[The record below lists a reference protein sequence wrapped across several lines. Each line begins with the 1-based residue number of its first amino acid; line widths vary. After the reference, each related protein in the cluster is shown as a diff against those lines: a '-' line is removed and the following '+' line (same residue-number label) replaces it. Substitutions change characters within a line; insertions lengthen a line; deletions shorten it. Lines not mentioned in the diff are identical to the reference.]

1 MYEIKMP
8 RFGLTMES
16 GFIEKWF
23 KKEGEKVKEG
33 EPLLEVSSE
42 KITNEVV
49 SPASG
54 VLLKIM
60 GKEKEEIKVGT
71 VIAFIGEEG
80 EKIKEIKKEKVKL
93 EKITKTAETKKT
105 PSVKVAPPKRGGRIK
120 ASPLAK
126 KIALE
131 KNLDLSSIKGT
142 GPDGR
147 IEKKDVLLYLSSVSE
162 NNAEFKIEKLSGLR
176 RTIAERLSKSF
187 HAAITLTNTTE
198 VDFTEFKRLMK
209 ENKVSITSGLV
220 FFLSKVLKE
229 LNKFN
234 AHFDY
239 DKKEIIIYNNAN
251 IGIAV
256 DTEKGLIVPVIKNVD
271 NLSLETINRKIKE
284 LAYKAR
290 EGAISENDIK
300 GSTFTLTNLG
310 MMRTEIF
317 TPVINPPEVAILG
330 IGRIVK
336 KPVIVDEDKISIRD
350 LAYLSLSYD
359 HRIIDGA
366 DAARFLG
373 KLAKLIENPAL
384 KLKGVKRKTL

>member
-54 VLLKIM
+54 ILLKII
-60 GKEKEEIKVGT
+60 GKEKEEIKVAT
-71 VIAFIGEEG
+71 VIAIIGEEG
-80 EKIKEIKKEKVKL
+80 EKVEEIKEKEEPKRIV
-93 EKITKTAETKKT
+93 ETT
-105 PSVKVAPPKRGGRIK
+105 ERGEIPPIKVASPERGGRIK

-126 KIALE
+126 KIARE
-131 KNLDLSSIKGT
+131 KNLDLSQIKGT

-147 IEKKDVLLYLSSVSE
+147 IEKKDVLAYLSSASE
-162 NNAEFKIEKLSGLR
+162 KKVEFKIEKLSSLR

-187 HAAITLTNTTE
+187 HTAVTLTNTTE
-198 VDFTEFKRLMK
+198 VDFTEFKKLMK
-209 ENKVSITSGLV
+209 EKNVSITSGLAFV
-220 FFLSKVLKE
+220 LSKVLIE

-234 AHFDY
+234 AHFNS
-239 DKKEIIIYNNAN
+239 DKKELIIYNNVN

-256 DTEKGLIVPVIKNVD
+256 DTEKGLMVPVIRNTDK
-271 NLSLETINRKIKE
+271 LSLKTINDQIKKIAGEVRKGI
-284 LAYKAR
+284 
-290 EGAISENDIK
+290 ISEDDIK

-330 IGRIVK
+330 IGRIIK
-336 KPVIVDEDKISIRD
+336 KPVIVDEDKISVRE
-350 LAYLSLSYD
+350 LAFLSLSYD

-366 DAARFLG
+366 DAAKFLE
-373 KLAKLIENPAL
+373 KLAKLIENPEL
-384 KLKGVKRKTL
+384 K

>member
-23 KKEGEKVKEG
+23 KKEKDEVKKG

-42 KITNEVV
+42 KITNEVA

-54 VLLKIM
+54 ILLKII

-71 VIAFIGEEG
+71 VIAIIGKEG
-80 EKIKEIKKEKVKL
+80 EKIEEIKEKVEP
-93 EKITKTAETKKT
+93 EKITEAVETEET
-105 PSVKVAPPKRGGRIK
+105 SSIRIALSERGGRIK

-126 KIALE
+126 KIARE
-131 KNLDLSSIKGT
+131 KNLDLPQIRGT
-142 GPDGR
+142 GPGGR
-147 IEKKDVLLYLSSVSE
+147 IEKKDVLVFLSSASE
-162 NNAEFKIEKLSGLR
+162 KNVEFKIEKLSGLR

-187 HAAITLTNTTE
+187 HTAITLTNTTE
-198 VDFTEFKRLMK
+198 VDFTEFKKLMK
-209 ENKVSITSGLV
+209 EKNVSITSSLV
-220 FFLSKVLKE
+220 FVLSRVLKE

-234 AHFDY
+234 AHFDS
-239 DKKEIIIYNNAN
+239 DKKELIIFNNIN

-256 DTEKGLIVPVIKNVD
+256 DTEKGLMVPVIKD
-271 NLSLETINRKIKE
+271 ADKLSLKTINDQIKK
-284 LAYKAR
+284 LADKAR
-290 EGAISENDIK
+290 KGIISEEEIK

-330 IGRIVK
+330 MGRIIK
-336 KPVIVDEDKISIRD
+336 KPMIVDADKISIRE

-366 DAARFLG
+366 DAAKFLE
-373 KLAKLIENPAL
+373 KLAKLIENPVL
-384 KLKGVKRKTL
+384 K

>member
-23 KKEGEKVKEG
+23 KKEGEKVEEG
-33 EPLLEVSSE
+33 EPLLEASSE
-42 KITNEVV
+42 KITNDVD

-54 VLLKIM
+54 IILKIM
-60 GKEKEEIKVGT
+60 GKEKEEIRVGT
-71 VIAFIGEEG
+71 VIAIIGEEG
-80 EKIKEIKKEKVKL
+80 EIIEENKEKEEPKG
-93 EKITKTAETKKT
+93 IIETKEKEEIT
-105 PSVKVAPPKRGGRIK
+105 SIKVAPPERGGRIK
-120 ASPLAK
+120 VSPLAK
-126 KIALE
+126 KIARE
-131 KNLDLSSIKGT
+131 KNIDLFQIKGT

-147 IEKKDVLLYLSSVSE
+147 IEKKDVLAYLSSVSE
-162 NNAEFKIEKLSGLR
+162 KKVEFKIEKLSGLR
-176 RTIAERLSKSF
+176 RTIAERLLKSF
-187 HAAITLTNTTE
+187 HTAVTLTNTTE
-198 VDFTEFKRLMK
+198 VDFTEFKKLMK

-220 FFLSKVLKE
+220 FVLSRVLKE
-229 LNKFN
+229 LSKFN
-234 AHFDY
+234 AHFDS
-239 DKKEIIIYNNAN
+239 DKKELIIFEDIN

-256 DTEKGLIVPVIKNVD
+256 DTEKGLMVPVIRNTDKS
-271 NLSLETINRKIKE
+271 SLKTINDQIKK
-284 LAYKAR
+284 LAGEAR
-290 EGAISENDIK
+290 NGTISEDDIK

-330 IGRIVK
+330 IGRIIK
-336 KPVIVDEDKISIRD
+336 KPAIVDEDKISIRE

-366 DAARFLG
+366 DAAKFLE

-384 KLKGVKRKTL
+384 KLKEVKEKSL

>member
-23 KKEGEKVKEG
+23 KKEGEKVEEG
-33 EPLLEVSSE
+33 EPLLEASSE
-42 KITNEVV
+42 KITNDVD

-54 VLLKIM
+54 IILKIM
-60 GKEKEEIKVGT
+60 GKEKEEIRVGT
-71 VIAFIGEEG
+71 VIAFIGKEE
-80 EKIKEIKKEKVKL
+80 EKIKEIKKEKIEL
-93 EKITKTAETKKT
+93 EKITKAAEMKET
-105 PSVKVAPPKRGGRIK
+105 PSVKVASPKRGGRIK

-126 KIALE
+126 KIAQE
-131 KNLDLSSIKGT
+131 KNLDLFQIKGT

-147 IEKKDVLLYLSSVSE
+147 IEKKDVLAYLSSFSGKKVK
-162 NNAEFKIEKLSGLR
+162 FKIEKLSGLR

-187 HAAITLTNTTE
+187 HTAVTLTNTTE
-198 VDFTEFKRLMK
+198 VDFTEFKKLMK

-220 FFLSKVLKE
+220 FVLSRVLKE
-229 LNKFN
+229 LSKFN
-234 AHFDY
+234 AHFDS
-239 DKKEIIIYNNAN
+239 DKKELIIFEDIN

-256 DTEKGLIVPVIKNVD
+256 DTEKGLMVPVIRNTDK
-271 NLSLETINRKIKE
+271 LSLETINNQIKKLAGEARKGI
-284 LAYKAR
+284 
-290 EGAISENDIK
+290 ISEDDIK

-330 IGRIVK
+330 IGRIIK
-336 KPVIVDEDKISIRD
+336 KPVIVDEDKISIRE

-359 HRIIDGA
+359 HKIIDGA
-366 DAARFLG
+366 DAARFLE
-373 KLAKLIENPAL
+373 KLAQLIESPVL
-384 KLKGVKRKTL
+384 K

>member
-8 RFGLTMES
+8 RFGLTMVS

-23 KKEGEKVKEG
+23 KEEGEKVKEG

-42 KITNEVV
+42 KITNEVA

-54 VLLKIM
+54 ILLKII

-71 VIAFIGEEG
+71 VIAIIGEEG
-80 EKIKEIKKEKVKL
+80 EKVEKIKEKVESEGIIEAAKT
-93 EKITKTAETKKT
+93 EKI
-105 PSVKVAPPKRGGRIK
+105 PSVRIAPPERGGRIK

-126 KIALE
+126 KIARE
-131 KNLDLSSIKGT
+131 KNLDLSQIKST

-147 IEKKDVLLYLSSVSE
+147 IEKKDVLTYLSSVSGKKV
-162 NNAEFKIEKLSGLR
+162 EFKIEKLSGLR

-187 HAAITLTNTTE
+187 HTAVTLTNTTE
-198 VDFTEFKRLMK
+198 VDFTEFKKLMK
-209 ENKVSITSGLV
+209 ENNVSVTSGLV
-220 FFLSKVLKE
+220 FVLSRVLKE

-234 AHFDY
+234 AHFNS
-239 DKKEIIIYNNAN
+239 DKKELTIFNDIN
-251 IGIAV
+251 IGMAV
-256 DTEKGLIVPVIKNVD
+256 DTEKGLMVPVIKDVD
-271 NLSLETINRKIKE
+271 KLNLKTINEQIKKLAGEARKGI
-284 LAYKAR
+284 
-290 EGAISENDIK
+290 ISEDDIK
-300 GSTFTLTNLG
+300 G

-330 IGRIVK
+330 IGRIIK
-336 KPVIVDEDKISIRD
+336 KPAIVNEDKISIRE

-366 DAARFLG
+366 DAAKFLE
-373 KLAKLIENPAL
+373 KLAKLIEEPVL
-384 KLKGVKRKTL
+384 K

>member
-23 KKEGEKVKEG
+23 KEEGEKVKEG

-42 KITNEVV
+42 KITNEVA

-54 VLLKIM
+54 ILLKII

-71 VIAFIGEEG
+71 VIAIIGEEREKVESEG
-80 EKIKEIKKEKVKL
+80 IIEAAKTEKIS
-93 EKITKTAETKKT
+93 
-105 PSVKVAPPKRGGRIK
+105 SVRIAPPERGGRIK

-126 KIALE
+126 KIARE
-131 KNLDLSSIKGT
+131 KNLDLSQIKST

-147 IEKKDVLLYLSSVSE
+147 IEKKDVLAYLSSVSE
-162 NNAEFKIEKLSGLR
+162 KKVEFKIEKLSGLR

-187 HAAITLTNTTE
+187 HAAVTLTNTTE
-198 VDFTEFKRLMK
+198 VDFTEFKKLMK
-209 ENKVSITSGLV
+209 ENNVSVTSGLV
-220 FFLSKVLKE
+220 FVLSRVLKE

-234 AHFDY
+234 AHFNS
-239 DKKEIIIYNNAN
+239 DKKELTIFNDIN
-251 IGIAV
+251 IGMAV
-256 DTEKGLIVPVIKNVD
+256 DTEKGLMVPVIKDVD
-271 NLSLETINRKIKE
+271 KLNLKTINEQIKKLAGEARKGI
-284 LAYKAR
+284 
-290 EGAISENDIK
+290 ISEDDIK

-330 IGRIVK
+330 IGRIIK
-336 KPVIVDEDKISIRD
+336 KPAIVNEDKISIRE

-366 DAARFLG
+366 DAAKFLE
-373 KLAKLIENPAL
+373 KLAKLIEEPVL
-384 KLKGVKRKTL
+384 K

>member
-23 KKEGEKVKEG
+23 KKERDEVKKG

-54 VLLKIM
+54 ILLKII

-71 VIAFIGEEG
+71 VIAIIGEEG
-80 EKIKEIKKEKVKL
+80 EKIEEIKEKVEP
-93 EKITKTAETKKT
+93 EKITEAVETEETAPGRGA
-105 PSVKVAPPKRGGRIK
+105 PSERRRRIK

-126 KIALE
+126 KIARE
-131 KNLDLSSIKGT
+131 KNLDLSQIRGT
-142 GPDGR
+142 GPGGR
-147 IEKKDVLLYLSSVSE
+147 IEKKDVLTYLSSVSE
-162 NNAEFKIEKLSGLR
+162 KKVEFKIEKLSSLR

-187 HAAITLTNTTE
+187 HTAVTLTNTTE
-198 VDFTEFKRLMK
+198 VDFTEFKKLMK
-209 ENKVSITSGLV
+209 ENKVSITSGLIFV
-220 FFLSKVLKE
+220 LSKVLKE

-234 AHFDY
+234 AHFDSE
-239 DKKEIIIYNNAN
+239 KKELIIFNDIN

-256 DTEKGLIVPVIKNVD
+256 DTEKGLMVPVLKKAD
-271 NLSLETINRKIKE
+271 KLSLKIINEQIKE
-284 LAYKAR
+284 LAGKAR
-290 EGAISENDIK
+290 KGIISEDDIK

-330 IGRIVK
+330 MGRIIR
-336 KPVIVDEDKISIRD
+336 KPAVTDENKISIRE

-366 DAARFLG
+366 DAAKFLE
-373 KLAKLIENPAL
+373 KLAKLIENPIFS
-384 KLKGVKRKTL
+384 

>member
-42 KITNEVV
+42 KITNEVA

-54 VLLKIM
+54 ILLKII

-71 VIAFIGEEG
+71 VIAIIGEEG
-80 EKIKEIKKEKVKL
+80 EKIEEIKEEVET
-93 EKITKTAETKKT
+93 EKITEASETKET
-105 PSVKVAPPKRGGRIK
+105 PSVKISPPKRGGRIK

-126 KIALE
+126 KIARE
-131 KNLDLSSIKGT
+131 KNLDLSQIKGT

-147 IEKKDVLLYLSSVSE
+147 IEKKDVLVYLSSLSE
-162 NNAEFKIEKLSGLR
+162 KKVEFKIEKLSGLR

-187 HAAITLTNTTE
+187 HTAVTLTNTTE
-198 VDFTEFKRLMK
+198 VDFTEFKKLMK
-209 ENKVSITSGLV
+209 ENNVSITSGLV
-220 FFLSKVLKE
+220 FVLSKVLTE

-234 AHFDY
+234 AHFDS
-239 DKKEIIIYNNAN
+239 DKKELIIFNDIN
-251 IGIAV
+251 IAIAV
-256 DTEKGLIVPVIKNVD
+256 DTEKGLMVPVIKNVD
-271 NLSLETINRKIKE
+271 KLNLKTINDQIKK
-284 LAYKAR
+284 LAGEAKN
-290 EGAISENDIK
+290 GIISEDDIK

-330 IGRIVK
+330 IGRIIK
-336 KPVIVDEDKISIRD
+336 KPVIVDEDKISIRE

-373 KLAKLIENPAL
+373 KLAQLIENPVL
-384 KLKGVKRKTL
+384 K

>member
-23 KKEGEKVKEG
+23 KKENDEVKKG

-54 VLLKIM
+54 ILLKIM

-71 VIAFIGEEG
+71 VIAIIGEEG
-80 EKIKEIKKEKVKL
+80 EKIEEIKEKVEP
-93 EKITKTAETKKT
+93 EKITEAVETEET
-105 PSVKVAPPKRGGRIK
+105 LSTRIAPHERGGRIK

-126 KIALE
+126 KIAQE
-131 KNLDLSSIKGT
+131 KNLDLSQIKGT
-142 GPDGR
+142 GPGGR
-147 IEKKDVLLYLSSVSE
+147 IEKKDVLTYLSSISE
-162 NNAEFKIEKLSGLR
+162 KKVEFKIEKLSGLR

-187 HAAITLTNTTE
+187 HTAITLTNTTE
-198 VDFTEFKRLMK
+198 ADFTEFKKLMK
-209 ENKVSITSGLV
+209 EKNVSITSGLV
-220 FFLSKVLKE
+220 FVLSKVLKA

-234 AHFDY
+234 AHFDS
-239 DKKEIIIYNNAN
+239 DKKELMIFNDIN

-256 DTEKGLIVPVIKNVD
+256 DTEKGLMVPVIKNVD
-271 NLSLETINRKIKE
+271 KLSLKTINDQIKK
-284 LAYKAR
+284 LADKAR
-290 EGAISENDIK
+290 KGTISEDDIK

-330 IGRIVK
+330 IGRIIK
-336 KPVIVDEDKISIRD
+336 KPAIVNEDRISIRE

-366 DAARFLG
+366 DAAKFLE
-373 KLAKLIENPAL
+373 KLAKLIENPIFS
-384 KLKGVKRKTL
+384 

>member
-23 KKEGEKVKEG
+23 KEEGEKVKEG

-42 KITNEVV
+42 KITNEVA

-54 VLLKIM
+54 ILLKIM

-71 VIAFIGEEG
+71 VIAIIGEEG
-80 EKIKEIKKEKVKL
+80 EKIEEIKEKVEP
-93 EKITKTAETKKT
+93 EKIADAVETKET
-105 PSVKVAPPKRGGRIK
+105 LSMRISPPARGGRIK

-126 KIALE
+126 KIARE
-131 KNLDLSSIKGT
+131 KNLDLSQIKST

-147 IEKKDVLLYLSSVSE
+147 IEKKDVLTYLSSVSE
-162 NNAEFKIEKLSGLR
+162 KKVEFKIEKLSGLR

-187 HAAITLTNTTE
+187 HTAVTLTNTTE
-198 VDFTEFKRLMK
+198 VDFTEFKKLMK
-209 ENKVSITSGLV
+209 ENDVSVTSGLV
-220 FFLSKVLKE
+220 FVLSRVLKE

-234 AHFDY
+234 AHFNS
-239 DKKEIIIYNNAN
+239 DKKELTIFNDIN
-251 IGIAV
+251 IGMAV
-256 DTEKGLIVPVIKNVD
+256 DTEKGLMVPVIKDVD
-271 NLSLETINRKIKE
+271 KLNLKTINEQIKKLAGEARKGI
-284 LAYKAR
+284 
-290 EGAISENDIK
+290 ISEDDIK

-330 IGRIVK
+330 IGRIIK
-336 KPVIVDEDKISIRD
+336 KPAIVNEDKISIRE

-366 DAARFLG
+366 DAAKFLE
-373 KLAKLIENPAL
+373 KLAKLIEEPVL
-384 KLKGVKRKTL
+384 K

>member
-23 KKEGEKVKEG
+23 KEEGEKVKEG

-42 KITNEVV
+42 KITNEVA

-54 VLLKIM
+54 ILLKII

-71 VIAFIGEEG
+71 VIAIIGEEREKVESEG
-80 EKIKEIKKEKVKL
+80 IIEAAKTEKISSVRIAPL
-93 EKITKTAETKKT
+93 E
-105 PSVKVAPPKRGGRIK
+105 RGGRIK

-126 KIALE
+126 KIARE
-131 KNLDLSSIKGT
+131 KNLDLSQIKST

-147 IEKKDVLLYLSSVSE
+147 IEKKDVLAYLSFVSE
-162 NNAEFKIEKLSGLR
+162 KKVEFKIEKLSGLR

-187 HAAITLTNTTE
+187 HAAVTLTNTTE
-198 VDFTEFKRLMK
+198 VDFTEFKKLMK
-209 ENKVSITSGLV
+209 ENNVSVTSGLV
-220 FFLSKVLKE
+220 FVLSRVLKE

-234 AHFDY
+234 AHFNS
-239 DKKEIIIYNNAN
+239 DKKELTIFNDIN
-251 IGIAV
+251 IGMAV
-256 DTEKGLIVPVIKNVD
+256 DTEKGLMVPVIKDVD
-271 NLSLETINRKIKE
+271 KLNLKTINEQIKKLAGEARKGI
-284 LAYKAR
+284 
-290 EGAISENDIK
+290 ISEDDIK

-330 IGRIVK
+330 IGRIIK
-336 KPVIVDEDKISIRD
+336 KPAIVNEDKISIRE

-366 DAARFLG
+366 DAAKFLE
-373 KLAKLIENPAL
+373 KLAKLIEEPVL
-384 KLKGVKRKTL
+384 K

>member
-8 RFGLTMES
+8 KFGLTMES

-23 KKEGEKVKEG
+23 KKEGEKIKDG

-49 SPASG
+49 SPVSG
-54 VLLKIM
+54 TLLKII
-60 GKEKEEIKVGT
+60 GKGKEEIKVGT
-71 VIAFIGEEG
+71 VIAIIGEEG
-80 EKIKEIKKEKVKL
+80 EKVEEIKE
-93 EKITKTAETKKT
+93 T
-105 PSVKVAPPKRGGRIK
+105 PSTKVVPPERGRRIK

-126 KIALE
+126 KIARE
-131 KNLDLSSIKGT
+131 KNLDLSQIRST
-142 GPDGR
+142 GPGGR
-147 IEKKDVLLYLSSVSE
+147 IEKKDVLVYLSSVSE
-162 NNAEFKIEKLSGLR
+162 KKAEFKIEKLSSLR

-187 HAAITLTNTTE
+187 HTAVTLTNTTE
-198 VDFTEFKRLMK
+198 VDFTEFKKLMK
-209 ENKVSITSGLV
+209 ENNVSITSGLV
-220 FFLSKVLKE
+220 FVLSKVLIE

-234 AHFDY
+234 AHFDS
-239 DKKEIIIYNNAN
+239 DKKELIIYNNVN

-256 DTEKGLIVPVIKNVD
+256 DTEKGLMVPVIRNTDK
-271 NLSLETINRKIKE
+271 LSLKTINDQIKE
-284 LAYKAR
+284 LADKAR
-290 EGAISENDIK
+290 KGIISEEEIK

-330 IGRIVK
+330 IGRIIK
-336 KPVIVDEDKISIRD
+336 KPVIVDEDKISIRE

-366 DAARFLG
+366 DAAKFLE
-373 KLAKLIENPAL
+373 KSAKLIESPVL
-384 KLKGVKRKTL
+384 K

>member
-1 MYEIKMP
+1 MYKIKMP

-23 KKEGEKVKEG
+23 KKENDEVKKG

-42 KITNEVV
+42 KITNEVA

-54 VLLKIM
+54 IILKIM

-71 VIAFIGEEG
+71 VIAIIGEEG
-80 EKIKEIKKEKVKL
+80 EKIEEIKEKVEP
-93 EKITKTAETKKT
+93 EKITEAVETEET
-105 PSVKVAPPKRGGRIK
+105 PSTRITLPERGGRIK

-126 KIALE
+126 KIARE
-131 KNLDLSSIKGT
+131 KNLDLSQIIGT
-142 GPDGR
+142 GPGGR
-147 IEKKDVLLYLSSVSE
+147 IEKKDVLAYLSSVSGKKV
-162 NNAEFKIEKLSGLR
+162 EFKIEKLSGLR
-176 RTIAERLSKSF
+176 KTIAERLSKSF
-187 HAAITLTNTTE
+187 HTAITLTNTTE
-198 VDFTEFKRLMK
+198 VDFTEFKKLMK
-209 ENKVSITSGLV
+209 ENKVSITSGLLFV
-220 FFLSKVLKE
+220 LSKVLKE

-234 AHFDY
+234 AHFDS
-239 DKKEIIIYNNAN
+239 DKKELIIFNDIN

-256 DTEKGLIVPVIKNVD
+256 DTEKGLMVPVLKKVD
-271 NLSLETINRKIKE
+271 KLSLKIINEQIKE
-284 LAYKAR
+284 LAGKAR
-290 EGAISENDIK
+290 KGIISEDDIK

-330 IGRIVK
+330 IGRIIR
-336 KPVIVDEDKISIRD
+336 KPVVTDENKISIRE

-366 DAARFLG
+366 DAAKFLE
-373 KLAKLIENPAL
+373 KLARLIENPVL
-384 KLKGVKRKTL
+384 K

>member
-54 VLLKIM
+54 ILLKII
-60 GKEKEEIKVGT
+60 GKEKEEIKVAT
-71 VIAFIGEEG
+71 VIAIIGEEG
-80 EKIKEIKKEKVKL
+80 EKVEEIKEKEEPKRIV
-93 EKITKTAETKKT
+93 ETT
-105 PSVKVAPPKRGGRIK
+105 ERGEIPPIKVASPERGGRIK

-126 KIALE
+126 KIARE
-131 KNLDLSSIKGT
+131 KNLDLSQIKGT
-142 GPDGR
+142 GPGGR
-147 IEKKDVLLYLSSVSE
+147 IEKKDVLTYLSSASE
-162 NNAEFKIEKLSGLR
+162 KKVEFKIEKLSSLR

-187 HAAITLTNTTE
+187 HTAVTLTNTTE
-198 VDFTEFKRLMK
+198 VDFTEFKKLMK
-209 ENKVSITSGLV
+209 EKNVSITSGLAFV
-220 FFLSKVLKE
+220 LSKVLIE

-234 AHFDY
+234 AHFNS
-239 DKKEIIIYNNAN
+239 DKKELIIYNNVN

-256 DTEKGLIVPVIKNVD
+256 DTEKGLMVPVIRNTDK
-271 NLSLETINRKIKE
+271 LSLKTINDQIKKIAGEVRKGI
-284 LAYKAR
+284 
-290 EGAISENDIK
+290 ISEDDIK

-330 IGRIVK
+330 IGRIIK
-336 KPVIVDEDKISIRD
+336 KPVIVDEDKISVRE
-350 LAYLSLSYD
+350 LAFLSLSYD

-366 DAARFLG
+366 DAAKFLE
-373 KLAKLIENPAL
+373 KLAKLIENPEL
-384 KLKGVKRKTL
+384 K

>member
-23 KKEGEKVKEG
+23 KKEKDEVKKG

-42 KITNEVV
+42 KITNEVA

-54 VLLKIM
+54 ILLKII

-71 VIAFIGEEG
+71 VIAIIGKEG
-80 EKIKEIKKEKVKL
+80 EKIEEIKEKVEP
-93 EKITKTAETKKT
+93 EKVTEAVETEET
-105 PSVKVAPPKRGGRIK
+105 SSVNVALFERGGRIK

-126 KIALE
+126 KIARE
-131 KNLDLSSIKGT
+131 KNLDLSQIRGT
-142 GPDGR
+142 GPGGR
-147 IEKKDVLLYLSSVSE
+147 IEKKDVLVFLSSASE
-162 NNAEFKIEKLSGLR
+162 KNVEFKIEKLSGLR

-187 HAAITLTNTTE
+187 HTAITLTNTTE
-198 VDFTEFKRLMK
+198 VDFTEFKKLMK
-209 ENKVSITSGLV
+209 EKNVSITSGLV
-220 FFLSKVLKE
+220 FVLSRVLKE

-234 AHFDY
+234 AHFDS
-239 DKKEIIIYNNAN
+239 DKKELIIFNNIN

-256 DTEKGLIVPVIKNVD
+256 DTEKGLMVPVIKD
-271 NLSLETINRKIKE
+271 ADKLSLKTINDQIKK
-284 LAYKAR
+284 LADKAR
-290 EGAISENDIK
+290 KGIISEKEIK

-330 IGRIVK
+330 MGRIIK
-336 KPVIVDEDKISIRD
+336 KPVIIDEDKISIRE

-359 HRIIDGA
+359 HRIVDGA
-366 DAARFLG
+366 DAAKFLE
-373 KLAKLIENPAL
+373 KLAKLIENPVL
-384 KLKGVKRKTL
+384 K

>member
-1 MYEIKMP
+1 MYKIKMP

-42 KITNEVV
+42 KITNEVA

-54 VLLKIM
+54 ILLKIM

-71 VIAFIGEEG
+71 IIAIIGEEG
-80 EKIKEIKKEKVKL
+80 EKIEEIKEKVEPERAAKVV
-93 EKITKTAETKKT
+93 ETEET
-105 PSVKVAPPKRGGRIK
+105 PSTKIASPEIGGRIK

-126 KIALE
+126 KIARE
-131 KNLDLSSIKGT
+131 KNLDLSQIRGT
-142 GPDGR
+142 GPGGR
-147 IEKKDVLLYLSSVSE
+147 IEKKDVLVFLSSASE
-162 NNAEFKIEKLSGLR
+162 KNVEFKIEKLSSLR

-187 HAAITLTNTTE
+187 HTAITLTNTTE
-198 VDFTEFKRLMK
+198 VDFTEFKKLMK
-209 ENKVSITSGLV
+209 GNKVSITSGLV
-220 FFLSKVLKE
+220 FVLSRVLKE
-229 LNKFN
+229 LSKFN
-234 AHFDY
+234 AHFDS
-239 DKKEIIIYNNAN
+239 DKKELIIFNNIN
-251 IGIAV
+251 IGLAV
-256 DTEKGLIVPVIKNVD
+256 DTEKGLMVPVIKD
-271 NLSLETINRKIKE
+271 ADKLNLKTINEQIKK
-284 LAYKAR
+284 LADKAR
-290 EGAISENDIK
+290 KGIISEKEIK

-330 IGRIVK
+330 MGRIIK
-336 KPVIVDEDKISIRD
+336 KPTIVNEDKISIRE

-366 DAARFLG
+366 DAAKFLE
-373 KLAKLIENPAL
+373 KLANLIENPVL
-384 KLKGVKRKTL
+384 K

>member
-23 KKEGEKVKEG
+23 KKEGEKVEEG
-33 EPLLEVSSE
+33 EPLLEASSE
-42 KITNEVV
+42 KITNDVD

-54 VLLKIM
+54 IILKIM
-60 GKEKEEIKVGT
+60 GKEKEEIRVGT
-71 VIAFIGEEG
+71 VIAIIGEEG
-80 EKIKEIKKEKVKL
+80 EIIEENKEKEEPKG
-93 EKITKTAETKKT
+93 IIETKEKEEIT
-105 PSVKVAPPKRGGRIK
+105 SIKVAPPERGGRIK
-120 ASPLAK
+120 VSPLAK
-126 KIALE
+126 KIARE
-131 KNLDLSSIKGT
+131 KNIDLFQIKGT

-147 IEKKDVLLYLSSVSE
+147 IEKKDVLAYLSSVSE
-162 NNAEFKIEKLSGLR
+162 KKVEFKIEKLSGLR

-187 HAAITLTNTTE
+187 HTAVTLTNTTE
-198 VDFTEFKRLMK
+198 VDFTEFKKLMK

-220 FFLSKVLKE
+220 FVLSRVLKE
-229 LNKFN
+229 LSKFN
-234 AHFDY
+234 AHFDS
-239 DKKEIIIYNNAN
+239 DKKELIIFEDIN

-256 DTEKGLIVPVIKNVD
+256 DTEKGLMVPVIRNTDKS
-271 NLSLETINRKIKE
+271 SLKTINDQIKK
-284 LAYKAR
+284 LAGEAR
-290 EGAISENDIK
+290 NGTISEDDIK

-330 IGRIVK
+330 IGRIIK
-336 KPVIVDEDKISIRD
+336 KPAIVDEDKISIRE

-366 DAARFLG
+366 DAAKFLE

-384 KLKGVKRKTL
+384 KLKEVKEKSL

>member
-8 RFGLTMES
+8 KFGLTMES

-23 KKEGEKVKEG
+23 KEEGEKVKKG

-42 KITNEVV
+42 KITNEVD

-54 VLLKIM
+54 IILKIM

-71 VIAFIGEEG
+71 VIAIIGEER
-80 EKIKEIKKEKVKL
+80 EIIEESKEKEEPKGIV
-93 EKITKTAETKKT
+93 ETKEKEEIT
-105 PSVKVAPPKRGGRIK
+105 SVRIVSPEKGGRIK

-126 KIALE
+126 RIARE
-131 KNLDLSSIKGT
+131 KNLDLSHIRGT
-142 GPDGR
+142 GPAGR

-162 NNAEFKIEKLSGLR
+162 KNVEFKIEKLSGLR

-187 HAAITLTNTTE
+187 HSAITLTNTTE
-198 VDFTEFKRLMK
+198 VDFTEFKKLMK

-220 FFLSKVLKE
+220 FVLSKVLKE
-229 LNKFN
+229 LDKFN
-234 AHFDY
+234 AYFNY
-239 DKKEIIIYNNAN
+239 DKKEIIIYNNIN

-256 DTEKGLIVPVIKNVD
+256 DTEKGLMVPVIKNADKV
-271 NLSLETINRKIKE
+271 SLKIINEQIKE
-284 LAYKAR
+284 LADKAR
-290 EGAISENDIK
+290 KGEISENDIK

-330 IGRIVK
+330 IGRIIK
-336 KPVIVDEDKISIRD
+336 KPTIIDEDKISIRE

-366 DAARFLG
+366 DAAKFLE
-373 KLAKLIENPAL
+373 KLAELIENPVL
-384 KLKGVKRKTL
+384 K

>member
-23 KKEGEKVKEG
+23 KKEKDEVKKG

-49 SPASG
+49 SPVSG
-54 VLLKIM
+54 TLLKII

-71 VIAFIGEEG
+71 VIAIIGEEG
-80 EKIKEIKKEKVKL
+80 EKVGEIKEKV
-93 EKITKTAETKKT
+93 EPGKINEAAETEEIS
-105 PSVKVAPPKRGGRIK
+105 SVRVAPSERGGRIK

-126 KIALE
+126 KIARE
-131 KNLDLSSIKGT
+131 KNLDLSQIRGT
-142 GPDGR
+142 GPGGR
-147 IEKKDVLLYLSSVSE
+147 IEKKDVLVFLSSASE
-162 NNAEFKIEKLSGLR
+162 KNVEFKIEKLSGLR

-198 VDFTEFKRLMK
+198 VDFTKFKKLMK
-209 ENKVSITSGLV
+209 EKNVSITSGLV
-220 FFLSKVLKE
+220 FVLCRVLKE

-234 AHFDY
+234 AHFDS
-239 DKKEIIIYNNAN
+239 DKKELIIFNDIN

-256 DTEKGLIVPVIKNVD
+256 DTEKGLMVPVIRDADK
-271 NLSLETINRKIKE
+271 LSLKTINDQVKK
-284 LAYKAR
+284 LADKAR
-290 EGAISENDIK
+290 KGIISEEKIK

-330 IGRIVK
+330 MGRIIK
-336 KPVIVDEDKISIRD
+336 KPVITNEDKISIRE

-366 DAARFLG
+366 DAAKFLG
-373 KLAKLIENPAL
+373 KLAQLIENPGL
-384 KLKGVKRKTL
+384 NKRR